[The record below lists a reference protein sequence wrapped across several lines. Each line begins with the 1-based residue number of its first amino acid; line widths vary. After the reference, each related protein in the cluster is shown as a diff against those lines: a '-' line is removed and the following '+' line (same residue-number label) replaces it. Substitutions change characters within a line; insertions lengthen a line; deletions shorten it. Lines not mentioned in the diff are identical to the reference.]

1 MELSKK
7 YKRNVPREIMDELWK
22 EVLFF
27 DPAHCEDFEI
37 DLLKAYAEKHRL
49 ECKKR
54 EDFVRDDFYRLY
66 SIKSGKKGELSETLP
81 SMVIG
86 HNLPFDLGALSIRSG
101 PSRGENYG
109 GLTLTLQEDR
119 PGVTIKKI
127 GFGKHFYGV
136 HRSRNQRRNH
146 RFVDTMQLGRA
157 LLGAS
162 VGGGL
167 DAIAKG
173 LGIKEILKGKADYD
187 GPITEEYINYC
198 RNDVNLTW
206 NVFIKLRGLYNKHA
220 FATPIERIFSEAS
233 VGKAYLDDLG
243 VKPFLEKNKDFDRR
257 FCGLFMASMYGGRS
271 EVRWR
276 HEIREGMQAD
286 FKSQYPT
293 VNALMQLQRF
303 NVAASVVAGTSGA
316 AVQFLRAV
324 TLEDLQKP
332 EAWPN
337 LCGVALVRPKTGD
350 ILPVRTVYEKEIDQD
365 GAPTVM
371 SMQQIGDNEIESG
384 PPAVW
389 TFADIIASKIR
400 TGRCPEILQATVLV
414 AQKVQGGLKPK
425 KYFGDD
431 QYNIDLK
438 RDDLFQ
444 RFIEVR
450 STIKNRPDFKT
461 NSELKPMEQGI
472 KLCSN
477 ATSYG
482 ALVQFDIDERK
493 KKQGTWV
500 YYGFNRMRKTAR
512 SPKLAEDGRNEI
524 SGYKVEKPGKWFAP
538 WGPLIPAGG
547 RLLLAIA
554 EKLALDRGIRHAFAD
569 TDSMFFVRP
578 DDMERNEFQRRV
590 GEIAGPIGWFQAL
603 NPYTGNDP
611 IFNIEDVNFKIKC
624 DKENNVVRDE
634 KGNGKLDKGSLE
646 PLYFF
651 GVSAKRYALANRGG
665 NGEWIIRKASGH
677 GLAHITASD
686 YASEKHLHPAAPF
699 AVEKEDAS
707 PLWFGVK
714 GAWKEGELCHGRN
727 PRLFCDLWRLAFE
740 KTEAYTPE
748 DGDFEGYLRAELR
761 DAVGAMP
768 GLKQRQMLQT
778 AVSSRD
784 EWLTLQKLPALRA
797 FMFFNMLPKPESD
810 AFFSAED
817 FRTNKLREDLLKT
830 SFYTSGGKDARA
842 LTLSKYREKGRGKE
856 GLYRR
861 DNNEFPDEM
870 FNEQKYGLHFQTISE
885 ALDDYFTHA
894 ETKSRG
900 ERGYLKRQRLVI
912 LDQEYIGK
920 ETNSLIDED
929 ILEAQELDRDDLPV
943 VRITRDALNVDLLK
957 SFGAGPLSSALGVS
971 QDAVRKRLFQ
981 NSRFGNKTMARLR
994 ASIEV
999 DDDGKTRLVPQLFA
1013 TEDEKIARRV
1023 HRQLQLMNAGPQGPL
1038 SLQEIEEQLGAQL
1051 TSKEARSALRHR
1063 LPLMWEGRPLIK
1075 DMLSDEIV
1083 QAIAKAS
1090 GAELAAAKSAKRRDA
1105 VPKHKQIAE
1114 RAKRAK
1120 QGRER
1125 RFAPFQPLERQLET
1139 AAAAN
1144 EPVLGDE
1151 LMEIVLRELLAKYGV
1166 PFTHE
1171 AAGAF
1176 YREHGP
1182 EVLSALKSTMT
1193 HTTVDNAVLE
1203 AQAFF
1208 DQRLAKRAIRK
1219 EQGRLRVARHRARSR
1234 ISDKGSQPADDSVES
1249 AAGNSRLG
1257 DDGTK

>member
-1 MELSKK
+1 MRA
-7 YKRNVPREIMDELWK
+7 RN
-22 EVLFF
+22 
-27 DPAHCEDFEI
+27 
-37 DLLKAYAEKHRL
+37 
-49 ECKKR
+49 
-54 EDFVRDDFYRLY
+54 
-66 SIKSGKKGELSETLP
+66 
-81 SMVIG
+81 
-86 HNLPFDLGALSIRSG
+86 
-101 PSRGENYG
+101 
-109 GLTLTLQEDR
+109 
-119 PGVTIKKI
+119 
-127 GFGKHFYGV
+127 
-136 HRSRNQRRNH
+136 
-146 RFVDTMQLGRA
+146 
-157 LLGAS
+157 
-162 VGGGL
+162 
-167 DAIAKG
+167 
-173 LGIKEILKGKADYD
+173 
-187 GPITEEYINYC
+187 
-198 RNDVNLTW
+198 
-206 NVFIKLRGLYNKHA
+206 
-220 FATPIERIFSEAS
+220 
-233 VGKAYLDDLG
+233 
-243 VKPFLEKNKDFDRR
+243 
-257 FCGLFMASMYGGRS
+257 
-271 EVRWR
+271 
-276 HEIREGMQAD
+276 
-286 FKSQYPT
+286 
-293 VNALMQLQRF
+293 
-303 NVAASVVAGTSGA
+303 TS
-316 AVQFLRAV
+316 
-324 TLEDLQKP
+324 
-332 EAWPN
+332 
-337 LCGVALVRPKTGD
+337 
-350 ILPVRTVYEKEIDQD
+350 
-365 GAPTVM
+365 
-371 SMQQIGDNEIESG
+371 
-384 PPAVW
+384 
-389 TFADIIASKIR
+389 
-400 TGRCPEILQATVLV
+400 
-414 AQKVQGGLKPK
+414 
-425 KYFGDD
+425 
-431 QYNIDLK
+431 
-438 RDDLFQ
+438 
-444 RFIEVR
+444 
-450 STIKNRPDFKT
+450 
-461 NSELKPMEQGI
+461 
-472 KLCSN
+472 
-477 ATSYG
+477 
-482 ALVQFDIDERK
+482 
-493 KKQGTWV
+493 
-500 YYGFNRMRKTAR
+500 
-512 SPKLAEDGRNEI
+512 
-524 SGYKVEKPGKWFAP
+524 
-538 WGPLIPAGG
+538 
-547 RLLLAIA
+547 
-554 EKLALDRGIRHAFAD
+554 
-569 TDSMFFVRP
+569 
-578 DDMERNEFQRRV
+578 
-590 GEIAGPIGWFQAL
+590 
-603 NPYTGNDP
+603 
-611 IFNIEDVNFKIKC
+611 
-624 DKENNVVRDE
+624 
-634 KGNGKLDKGSLE
+634 
-646 PLYFF
+646 
-651 GVSAKRYALANRGG
+651 
-665 NGEWIIRKASGH
+665 
-677 GLAHITASD
+677 
-686 YASEKHLHPAAPF
+686 HPAAPF

-748 DGDFEGYLRAELR
+748 DGDFEGYLTADSATQSGRC
-761 DAVGAMP
+761 P

>member
-1 MELSKK
+1 MVGSHENWGIFKGHK
-7 YKRNVPREIMDELWK
+7 W
-22 EVLFF
+22 
-27 DPAHCEDFEI
+27 
-37 DLLKAYAEKHRL
+37 
-49 ECKKR
+49 
-54 EDFVRDDFYRLY
+54 
-66 SIKSGKKGELSETLP
+66 GEL
-81 SMVIG
+81 
-86 HNLPFDLGALSIRSG
+86 
-101 PSRGENYG
+101 
-109 GLTLTLQEDR
+109 
-119 PGVTIKKI
+119 
-127 GFGKHFYGV
+127 
-136 HRSRNQRRNH
+136 
-146 RFVDTMQLGRA
+146 
-157 LLGAS
+157 
-162 VGGGL
+162 
-167 DAIAKG
+167 
-173 LGIKEILKGKADYD
+173 
-187 GPITEEYINYC
+187 
-198 RNDVNLTW
+198 
-206 NVFIKLRGLYNKHA
+206 LRH
-220 FATPIERIFSEAS
+220 S
-233 VGKAYLDDLG
+233 
-243 VKPFLEKNKDFDRR
+243 
-257 FCGLFMASMYGGRS
+257 
-271 EVRWR
+271 
-276 HEIREGMQAD
+276 
-286 FKSQYPT
+286 
-293 VNALMQLQRF
+293 
-303 NVAASVVAGTSGA
+303 
-316 AVQFLRAV
+316 
-324 TLEDLQKP
+324 
-332 EAWPN
+332 
-337 LCGVALVRPKTGD
+337 
-350 ILPVRTVYEKEIDQD
+350 
-365 GAPTVM
+365 
-371 SMQQIGDNEIESG
+371 
-384 PPAVW
+384 
-389 TFADIIASKIR
+389 
-400 TGRCPEILQATVLV
+400 
-414 AQKVQGGLKPK
+414 
-425 KYFGDD
+425 
-431 QYNIDLK
+431 
-438 RDDLFQ
+438 
-444 RFIEVR
+444 
-450 STIKNRPDFKT
+450 
-461 NSELKPMEQGI
+461 
-472 KLCSN
+472 
-477 ATSYG
+477 
-482 ALVQFDIDERK
+482 
-493 KKQGTWV
+493 
-500 YYGFNRMRKTAR
+500 
-512 SPKLAEDGRNEI
+512 
-524 SGYKVEKPGKWFAP
+524 
-538 WGPLIPAGG
+538 
-547 RLLLAIA
+547 
-554 EKLALDRGIRHAFAD
+554 
-569 TDSMFFVRP
+569 
-578 DDMERNEFQRRV
+578 
-590 GEIAGPIGWFQAL
+590 
-603 NPYTGNDP
+603 
-611 IFNIEDVNFKIKC
+611 
-624 DKENNVVRDE
+624 
-634 KGNGKLDKGSLE
+634 
-646 PLYFF
+646 
-651 GVSAKRYALANRGG
+651 
-665 NGEWIIRKASGH
+665 H

-1151 LMEIVLRELLAKYGV
+1151 LMEIVLRELLAKHGV

-1234 ISDKGSQPADDSVES
+1234 ISDKGSQPADNSVES